1 MGGTVCHIGAA
12 DHNLTTSAAMRTGS
26 SPAYEVGF
34 KVRPG
39 NHRLALTVTDA
50 LGSTASTLTW
60 NVSISG
66 NGAVTVTNR

>member
-1 MGGTVCHIGAA
+1 VCLGKKYSEHSG
-12 DHNLTTSAAMRTGS
+12 R
-26 SPAYEVGF
+26 V
-34 KVRPG
+34 PG

-66 NGAVTVTNR
+66 DGAVTVTDR